1 MLKEWSPGAVEC
13 EQLAVVLPECAE
25 LVALAEAECDAP
37 ALAEGLLDA
46 VGDADD
52 DGVSVSELVGTAAAE
67 LVGAVM
73 AADELD
79 ALVRAAAAELDAL
92 DPQAARPAPPM
103 ATAMM
108 TAGTRH
114 FNILDPP
121 LSHQTLQKV
130 THNNSAVTI
139 GAGGRAARR
148 S

>member
-1 MLKEWSPGAVEC
+1 MLKEWSPDAVEC
-13 EQLAVVLPECAE
+13 EQLAVVLPDVECAE
-25 LVALAEAECDAP
+25 LVALAEAECDAL
-37 ALAEGLLDA
+37 AVAEGLLDA
-46 VGDADD
+46 VGDGDD
-52 DGVSVSELVGTAAAE
+52 DGGSVIELVGTAAAE

-79 ALVRAAAAELDAL
+79 ALVPHAL
-92 DPQAARPAPPM
+92 RPIPPI

-108 TAGTRH
+108 TAGNRR
-114 FNILDPP
+114 FNILNPP
-121 LSHQTLQKV
+121 LGHQTLQKV

>member
-1 MLKEWSPGAVEC
+1 MLKEWSPEAVEC

-25 LVALAEAECDAP
+25 LVALAEAECDALAP
-37 ALAEGLLDA
+37 AEGLLDA
-46 VGDADD
+46 VGDGDD

-79 ALVRAAAAELDAL
+79 ALVPHAL
-92 DPQAARPAPPM
+92 RPIPPM